1 MNYETLDDESLL
13 RFISRSHPDA
23 LSELYDRYGRLI
35 YSIALHLVGNRQ
47 TAEEVTLDV
56 FKRVWQKANLY
67 RAERASVRVWLSSM
81 ARYRAI
87 DVLRRESVRPERHS
101 IYWAE
106 LNHNPVSPHNSPE
119 ADTHLAL
126 QKERV
131 RAAVATLPEEQKQA
145 LGLAYFGGYTHSE
158 IAERLNL
165 PLGTVKT
172 RIRLALNKLRYKLQE
187 DEIG

>member
-106 LNHNPVSPHNSPE
+106 LNHNPVSPYNSPE